1 MPPWG
6 WVFSLSFWLEFWVF
20 RRPMLKKAWS
30 ISTKEN
36 GNATPPCKIPRT
48 HLLLTIYKSFLQLP
62 SYHLF
67 RTFVLKNA
75 DRYQPKSP
83 AKKDGFAGPIT
94 EEKGFVSYAEICQ
107 LVSDG
112 TWTKRTDADS
122 NVYVTKGN
130 QWAGYDTP
138 NSVLRKV
145 ILSCI
150 SR

>member
-1 MPPWG
+1 MQG
-6 WVFSLSFWLEFWVF
+6 RKHVLEVACHTFQKVN
-20 RRPMLKKAWS
+20 RYKR
-30 ISTKEN
+30 
-36 GNATPPCKIPRT
+36 
-48 HLLLTIYKSFLQLP
+48 HLTTIV
-62 SYHLF
+62 HHF
-67 RTFVLKNA
+67 RTFVLKNP

-83 AKKDGFAGPIT
+83 AKKEGFPGPIT

-138 NSVLRKV
+138 NSVRRKV
-145 ILSCI
+145 IFFNVYYPGRSMHVSKCKSDLK
-150 SR
+150 

>member
-1 MPPWG
+1 
-6 WVFSLSFWLEFWVF
+6 
-20 RRPMLKKAWS
+20 MLK
-30 ISTKEN
+30 N
-36 GNATPPCKIPRT
+36 P
-48 HLLLTIYKSFLQLP
+48 
-62 SYHLF
+62 
-67 RTFVLKNA
+67 

-83 AKKDGFAGPIT
+83 AKKEGFPGPIT

-138 NSVLRKV
+138 NSVRRKV
-145 ILSCI
+145 IFFYVYQGMFQNAKVTSNKICKTSNVIFWHSFIALSLV
-150 SR
+150 SRAWSVSFQNQSREAYDLRLDDPSEMSFCGYKFDQSV

>member
-1 MPPWG
+1 
-6 WVFSLSFWLEFWVF
+6 
-20 RRPMLKKAWS
+20 MLK
-30 ISTKEN
+30 N
-36 GNATPPCKIPRT
+36 P
-48 HLLLTIYKSFLQLP
+48 
-62 SYHLF
+62 
-67 RTFVLKNA
+67 

-83 AKKDGFAGPIT
+83 AKKEGFPGPIT

-145 ILSCI
+145 IFFYLYQGRSMHVSKCK
-150 SR
+150 SDLKRNMQNFERNFLALR